1 MKMNRLEG
9 KYENPNKHYYEKI
22 YRQYREENYLKDS
35 ILLLIMRLYARDSLA
50 FIFLLLLNS
59 FD

>member
-50 FIFLLLLNS
+50 FIFCCC
-59 FD
+59 